1 MGSTSYSDEEDFVW
15 IGKYSPRE
23 TRRLFEALEQANIDF
38 RAAFDGFGAQID
50 VFIDPAQLYMIEEI
64 KRSLFGEFSP

>member
-1 MGSTSYSDEEDFVW
+1 MGATSYSEEEDFDY

-23 TRRLFEALEQANIDF
+23 ARRLFEALERANIDF
-38 RAAFDGFGAQID
+38 RFEVDSVRAQID
-50 VFIDPAQLYMIEEI
+50 VFIDPAQLYMIEDI